1 MPRSTSAPK
10 RVPAK
15 AVKRS
20 PHLQSYL
27 KPDDFRRYLQEKTS
41 LIAPG
46 DVESLLAQRDQIV
59 AKIAR
64 DCGEH
69 ELLRRQLHLAVELLQ
84 DHANERSPQI
94 PYHTISVLTV
104 ALLYF
109 MNPVDVIPD
118 FIEGV
123 GTSDD
128 ALLVELAV
136 EMGWPGIERYCTW
149 KSIPTADIRG
159 PARGARK
166 RTR

>member
-1 MPRSTSAPK
+1 MPRSIPAPK

-15 AVKRS
+15 AAKR
-20 PHLQSYL
+20 PARRQPYL
-27 KPDDFRRYLQEKTS
+27 KPGDFRRYLQEKTV

-46 DVESLLAQRDQIV
+46 DVASLLAQRDQIV

-69 ELLRRQLHLAVELLQ
+69 ELLRRQLHLAVEVLQ
-84 DHANERSPQI
+84 DHARERSPQI

-109 MNPVDVIPD
+109 MNPIDVIPD
-118 FIEGV
+118 FIKDV

-128 ALLVELAV
+128 ALLVELAI
-136 EMGWPGIERYCTW
+136 EMGWPGIERYCIW
-149 KSIPTADIRG
+149 KSIPTANIRG
-159 PARGARK
+159 RVRAARK
-166 RTR
+166 RPR